1 MNQYAA
7 STANA
12 KTAVT
17 ADKKEKKASLTERF
31 KNYLLENAD
40 IIAPAIILMNG
51 GYYRPSK

>member
-12 KTAVT
+12 NIAVT